1 MSTGP
6 VCSTP
11 SANPSVEGRAVDPYL
26 RRLAAIPALGPVS
39 EHELAVRSWRGD
51 AVARDEL
58 ITSSL
63 RLVVLRAR
71 LFGLHGSRLL
81 DAVQA
86 GTIGL
91 IEAVDRFDP
100 DRGCRLSTYA
110 WWWIGRAMKQAL
122 PAQDSAW
129 RIDALTDIRGRLE
142 ADDDLFAGLTE
153 DLAVVLRER
162 FGAEAESGR
171 PTPRVEVAR
180 RLGLTVSQVRTK
192 EAKALAHIRKTL
204 AKVGDRAPHQH
215 CGAGPL

>member
-1 MSTGP
+1 MNS
-6 VCSTP
+6 
-11 SANPSVEGRAVDPYL
+11 YL
-26 RRLAAIPALGPVS
+26 RRLAAIPALGAEA
-39 EHELAVRSWRGD
+39 EHDLAVRSWHGE
-51 AVARDEL
+51 AEARDEL

-110 WWWIGRAMKQAL
+110 WWWIGRAMKQSV
-122 PAQDSAW
+122 PAPDSAQ
-129 RIDALTDIRGRLE
+129 RIDALADSRPRIE
-142 ADDDLFAGLTE
+142 ADEDLLDGLTG

-162 FGAEAESGR
+162 FGAEAGPGR

-180 RLGLTVSQVRTK
+180 RLGLSVSQVRTR
-192 EAKALAHIRKTL
+192 EAKALAHIRETL
-204 AKVGDRAPHQH
+204 AKVGHRAPRQH

>member
-1 MSTGP
+1 M
-6 VCSTP
+6 
-11 SANPSVEGRAVDPYL
+11 DPYL
-26 RRLAAIPALGPVS
+26 RRLAAIPPLGPVS
-39 EHELAVRSWRGD
+39 EHELAVRCWHGE
-51 AVARDEL
+51 AEARDEL

-100 DRGCRLSTYA
+100 ERGCRLATYA
-110 WWWIGRAMKQAL
+110 WWWIGRAMKQSI
-122 PAQDSAW
+122 PAPDSALCN
-129 RIDALTDIRGRLE
+129 DAMADSRPPIE
-142 ADDDLFAGLTE
+142 ADDDLLDGLTE
-153 DLAVVLRER
+153 DLAAVLRER
-162 FGAEAESGR
+162 FGAGAGPGR
-171 PTPRVEVAR
+171 STPRVEVAR
-180 RLGLTVSQVRTK
+180 RLGLTVSQVRTR
-192 EAKALAHIRKTL
+192 EAKALAHIRETL